1 MRVEMGQKAEENK
14 MAKGN
19 AGALFFF
26 NNLKEQ
32 KR

>member
-1 MRVEMGQKAEENK
+1 MEMWQKAEENET
-14 MAKGN
+14 AKEN

-32 KR
+32 KC